1 MRRNVEKCAFVRN
14 GHGNIGKME
23 APHHRPH
30 GRTPTTATTYVASAS
45 CHESF
50 LPRNVN
56 VDRSLR
62 KTLGNARLYGTVT
75 EILEKWRLHTIG
87 LTVVPQRPLR
97 PMLPPPPA
105 MNHFY
110 RGMSMWTVPYE
121 KRWEMR
127 VCTERSRKYWKNGGS
142 TP

>member
-56 VDRSLR
+56 VDRFLR
-62 KTLGNARLYGTVT
+62 QSFRNQLFEKTAEKSAVAVTKRIVQNEQNKDYRKQIIAVNAAISY
-75 EILEKWRLHTIG
+75 
-87 LTVVPQRPLR
+87 
-97 PMLPPPPA
+97 A
-105 MNHFY
+105 A
-110 RGMSMWTVPYE
+110 
-121 KRWEMR
+121 
-127 VCTERSRKYWKNGGS
+127 
-142 TP
+142 